1 MKPIHLKMTAF
12 GPYKKDEVVDFAEL
26 KDHRLFLISGPTGA
40 GKTSIFDAI
49 CFALYGTSSGTDRD
63 QTRMLRSDFAED
75 DTHTAVEFIFEI
87 RNRKYRVLR
96 QLGHVK
102 KGRKTATGE
111 KYELYE
117 ILSDGSE
124 APVVERQ
131 RVSDINPKLEEIV
144 GLTYDQFSQIVM
156 LPQGEFR
163 KLLTSQSENKEAILR
178 KIFKTDRYGKMAK
191 LLEAKKLKAESDAR
205 TVKAMRDSYIE
216 QISGALPLRESEL
229 FTAIQGHSNI
239 YQIGEALEAEALF
252 YTQEKA
258 DHHIHYEKAKEVYQF
273 ENEKYIAAK
282 AINDQLE
289 ALELAKQQL
298 TKSLE
303 QVDYYESLKAKAEAG
318 QRANTLVY
326 LDEQCLALNE
336 SIKGKDQSLIEAIH
350 HATIAEQSLEQSKK
364 IFEQEKGNEA
374 IRKQLADSIHKLQ
387 SMKPIYEQVDAV
399 QKKWQ
404 LAEQNASSLKQKY
417 EQAVT
422 QLENMKVSAQTIKAD
437 ITALD
442 AEVAKRPAIMEQVH
456 RLQAITTVFK
466 QLTDESGKLQL
477 ANATFETAHKFFEQK
492 KEQYDAYE
500 KEWLNNQ
507 AYVLAST
514 LHDGDPCPVCGSIE
528 HPNKYVEHGQVM
540 DQAALENYKGQLND
554 AEMSRQNALL
564 QFNLLSEK
572 VKQYEVQL
580 SEYQVQ
586 LHERPLY
593 EQQLQEQHAYNVHLE
608 QEAVRLTKLKQQ
620 EAQIFE
626 TIAEQEQSIKATEH
640 AKIEAEKAV
649 IEHTAS
655 YNQMK
660 ASMEPTIANL
670 AALHEKL
677 NEQSNQL
684 VALEKAWE
692 QAQTWLQK
700 NETAV
705 VTKKQAVTFLTEQLE
720 ELKAQLATEKQKFMD
735 KMKEAQFENYSLYKQ
750 SIITDDVIR
759 DLLQQHLTFSNT
771 LHALNQ
777 KVAEESERLKDSQK
791 VDLTEASTKLQ
802 LLKFKEE
809 QAYEQYKLAE
819 KYEQQ
824 CTEFIGKLN
833 KVAED
838 IYRLEQVSNQITD
851 VYNLLKGQNSKKIS
865 FERYVQI
872 GYLEQITEA
881 ANARLRT
888 LSNGQFMLI
897 CSDRQESHGRQ
908 SGLSLDVYD
917 SYTGQTRDVK
927 SLSGGEK
934 FNASLSLA
942 LGMADVIQSYQGNV
956 RIDTMFIDEG
966 FGSLDE
972 ESLMRA
978 INTLIELQNAGRM
991 IGVISHVSELKEAIP
1006 AVLQVMKLKEG
1017 YSRTQFIVN

>member
-12 GPYKKDEVVDFAEL
+12 GPYKQAEIVDFAEL

-75 DTHTAVEFIFEI
+75 DTHTSVEFIFEI

-102 KGRKTATGE
+102 EGRKTATGE

-124 APVVERQ
+124 VSVVERQ

-191 LLEAKKLKAESDAR
+191 VLEEKKLKAESDAR
-205 TVKAMRDSYIE
+205 AVKAMRDSYIE
-216 QISGALPLRESEL
+216 QISGALPIRESEL
-229 FTAIQGHSNI
+229 FIALQRQSNI

-252 YTQEKA
+252 YAQEKA
-258 DHHIHYEKAKEVYQF
+258 DHHAHYEKAKEVFQVA
-273 ENEKYIAAK
+273 NETYIAAK
-282 AINDQLE
+282 SINDQLD

-303 QVDYYESLKAKAEAG
+303 QVDHYESLKAKAEAG

-326 LDEQCLALNE
+326 LDEQCLSLNE
-336 SIKGKDQSLIEAIH
+336 SIKGKEHALNDANH
-350 HATIAEQSLEQSKK
+350 HVMLAEQSLEQSKK
-364 IFEQEKGNEA
+364 IFEQEKENEA

-387 SMKPIYEQVDAV
+387 SMQPIYEQVNEV

-404 LAEQNASSLKQKY
+404 LAEQNAASLKQKY

-422 QLENMKVSAQTIKAD
+422 QLETMKLSAQKMKAD
-437 ITALD
+437 ISSLE
-442 AEVAKRPAIMEQVH
+442 AEVAKRPAVMEKVH
-456 RLQAITTVFK
+456 RLQAVTTLYK
-466 QLTDESGKLQL
+466 QLSEDSGKLQS
-477 ANATFETAHKFFEQK
+477 AQVMFESTHNYFEQK
-492 KEQYDAYE
+492 KEQYEAYE

-507 AYVLAST
+507 AYVLASS
-514 LHDGDPCPVCGSIE
+514 LHDGDPCPVCGSVD
-528 HPNKYVEHGQVM
+528 HPNKHVEHGQVV
-540 DQAALENYKGQLND
+540 DQSALKKYKDQLNE
-554 AEMSRQNALL
+554 AETSRQNSLL
-564 QFNLLSEK
+564 QLNLLTEK

-580 SEYQVQ
+580 SEYEVH
-586 LHERPLY
+586 LHERSIY
-593 EQQLQEQHAYNVHLE
+593 EQQLQEMQAYNVHLE
-608 QEAVRLTKLKQQ
+608 QESIRLTNLKQQ
-620 EAQIFE
+620 EAQLFE

-649 IEHTAS
+649 VEHATS
-655 YNQMK
+655 FNQMK
-660 ASMEPTIANL
+660 ANMDPAIANL
-670 AALHEKL
+670 AALLAKL

-684 VALEKAWE
+684 VALEKSWE
-692 QAQTWLQK
+692 QAQTALQQ

-705 VTKKQAVTFLTEQLE
+705 VTKKQLVTFLTEQLE
-720 ELKAQLATEKQKFMD
+720 ELKVQLATEKQKFMD

-750 SIITDDVIR
+750 SILTDGVIR
-759 DLLQQHLTFSNT
+759 DLLQQHLSFSNS
-771 LHALNQ
+771 LHALKQ
-777 KVAEESERLKDSQK
+777 KVAEESERLKNNQK
-791 VDLTEASTKLQ
+791 VDLTDASTKLQ
-802 LLKFKEE
+802 MYKLKEE

-819 KYEQQ
+819 KYEEQ
-824 CTEFIGKLN
+824 CSTFTRKLN
-833 KVAED
+833 QVAED

-851 VYNLLKGQNSKKIS
+851 VYNLLKGQNTKKIS

-881 ANARLRT
+881 ANIRLRT
-888 LSNGQFMLI
+888 LSNGQYMLI

-978 INTLIELQNAGRM
+978 IDTLIELQNAGRM

>member
-12 GPYKKDEVVDFAEL
+12 GPYKQNEVVDFSEL

-102 KGRKTATGE
+102 EGRKTATGE

-124 APVVERQ
+124 VPVVERQ
-131 RVSDINPKLEEIV
+131 RVSDINPKLEELV

-191 LLEAKKLKAESDAR
+191 ILESKKLKAESDAR
-205 TVKAMRDSYIE
+205 AVKAMRDSYIE
-216 QISGALPLRESEL
+216 QISGALPRRESEL
-229 FTAIQGHSNI
+229 FTVLQGHSNI

-252 YTQEKA
+252 YAQEKA
-258 DHHIHYEKAKEVYQF
+258 DYYVHYEKAKELFQVA
-273 ENEKYIAAK
+273 NEKYIAAK
-282 AINDQLE
+282 SINDQLD
-289 ALELAKQQL
+289 ALEIAKQQL

-326 LDEQCLALNE
+326 LDEQCLALSEANKSKE
-336 SIKGKDQSLIEAIH
+336 HALNEAIH
-350 HATIAEQSLEQSKK
+350 NALLAEQSLEQSKIK
-364 IFEQEKGNEA
+364 FEQEKQNEA

-387 SMKPIYEQVDAV
+387 SMQPIYEQVDEV

-404 LAEQNASSLKQKY
+404 LAEQNATSLKQKY

-422 QLENMKVSAQTIKAD
+422 QLENMKLSAQMMKAN
-437 ITALD
+437 ISSIEK
-442 AEVAKRPAIMEQVH
+442 EVAKRPDVMEQVH
-456 RLQAITTVFK
+456 RLQEITGIFT
-466 QLTDESGKLQL
+466 QLSEESGRLQS
-477 ANATFETAHKFFEQK
+477 AHATFETTHKYFEQK

-514 LHDGDPCPVCGSIE
+514 LHDGDPCPVCGSVN
-528 HPNKYVEHGQVM
+528 HPNKHLEHGQLI
-540 DQAALENYKGQLND
+540 DQAALENYKGQLID
-554 AEMSRQNALL
+554 AETSRQNALL
-564 QFNLLSEK
+564 QLNLLSEK
-572 VKQYEVQL
+572 VKQYEGQL
-580 SEYQVQ
+580 SELQVQ
-586 LHERPLY
+586 LHDRQLY
-593 EQQLQEQHAYNVHLE
+593 EQQLQEQQAYNVQLQ
-608 QEAVRLTKLKQQ
+608 QEAVRLSNLKQQ
-620 EAQIFE
+620 ETQLFE
-626 TIAEQEQSIKATEH
+626 TIAQQEQSIKATEH

-649 IEHTAS
+649 IEYATS
-655 YNQMK
+655 FNQMK
-660 ASMEPTIANL
+660 LNMDPTIANL
-670 AALHEKL
+670 AILHEKIK
-677 NEQSNQL
+677 EQSSKL
-684 VALEKAWE
+684 VALENAWE
-692 QAQTWLQK
+692 HAQTALQQ
-700 NETAV
+700 NEKAV
-705 VTKKQAVTFLTEQLE
+705 VTKKQAVTFLTEQIE

-735 KMKEAQFENYSLYKQ
+735 KMKEAQFENYTLYKQ
-750 SIITDDVIR
+750 SILADDVIR
-759 DLLQQHLTFSNT
+759 DLLQQHLSFSNS
-771 LHALNQ
+771 LHALKQ
-777 KVAEESERLKDSQK
+777 KVVEESERLKENDK
-791 VDLTEASTKLQ
+791 VDLTDASTKLQ
-802 LLKFKEE
+802 LYKLKEE
-809 QAYEQYKLAE
+809 QAYEQYKLSE

-824 CTEFIGKLN
+824 CNLFTQKL
-833 KVAED
+833 KQVAED
-838 IYRLEQVSNQITD
+838 IYKLEQVSNQITD
-851 VYNLLKGQNSKKIS
+851 VYNLLKGQNTKKIS

-881 ANARLRT
+881 ANVRLRT

-978 INTLIELQNAGRM
+978 IDTLIELQNAGRM

-1006 AVLQVMKLKEG
+1006 AVLQVMKSKEG
-1017 YSRTQFIVN
+1017 FSRTQFIVN

>member
-12 GPYKKDEVVDFAEL
+12 GPYKQDEVVDFAEL

-102 KGRKTATGE
+102 EGRKTATGE

-191 LLEAKKLKAESDAR
+191 VLEAKKQKAENDAR
-205 TVKAMRDSYIE
+205 AVKAMRDSYIE
-216 QISGALPLRESEL
+216 QISGALPRRESEL
-229 FTAIQGHSNI
+229 FNVLQGHSNI

-252 YTQEKA
+252 YAQEKT
-258 DHHIHYEKAKEVYQF
+258 DHHAHYEKAKDVF
-273 ENEKYIAAK
+273 RVENEKYIAAK
-282 AINDQLE
+282 SINDQLD

-303 QVDYYESLKAKAEAG
+303 QVDYFESLKVKAEAG

-336 SIKGKDQSLIEAIH
+336 AIKGKEHALNEAIH
-350 HATIAEQSLEQSKK
+350 HVTLAEQSLEQSKMM
-364 IFEQEKGNEA
+364 FEQEKQNES
-374 IRKQLADSIHKLQ
+374 IRKQIADSIHKLQ
-387 SMKPIYEQVDAV
+387 SMQPIYEQVDTV

-404 LAEQNASSLKQKY
+404 LAEQNAASLKQKY

-422 QLENMKVSAQTIKAD
+422 QLENMKLSAKTMRVD
-437 ITALD
+437 ISSLE
-442 AEVAKRPAIMEQVH
+442 AEVAKRPAVMEQVH
-456 RLQAITTVFK
+456 RLQAITGLFK
-466 QLTDESGKLQL
+466 QLSEESGKLQL
-477 ANATFETAHKFFEQK
+477 AQATFDTAHKYFEQK

-500 KEWLNNQ
+500 KQWLNNQ
-507 AYVLAST
+507 AYVLASS
-514 LHDGDPCPVCGSIE
+514 LHDGDPCPVCGSE
-528 HPNKYVEHGQVM
+528 NHPNKHVEHGQLI
-540 DQAALENYKGQLND
+540 DQAALENYKGQLVG
-554 AEMSRQNALL
+554 AETSRQNALL
-564 QFNLLSEK
+564 QLNLLSEK
-572 VKQYEVQL
+572 VKQYEAQL
-580 SEYQVQ
+580 SESQAE
-586 LHERPLY
+586 LHEHHLY
-593 EQQLQEQHAYNVHLE
+593 EQQYKEQQAYNDYLE
-608 QEAVRLTKLKQQ
+608 QESIRLTNLKQQ
-620 EAQIFE
+620 EAQLFE
-626 TIAEQEQSIKATEH
+626 TITKQEQSMKATEH
-640 AKIEAEKAV
+640 SKVEAEKDV
-649 IEHTAS
+649 IEHATS

-660 ASMEPTIANL
+660 ANMDPTIANL
-670 AALHEKL
+670 SSLLEKL
-677 NEQSNQL
+677 NEQRNQL
-684 VALEKAWE
+684 TALEKAWE
-692 QAQTWLQK
+692 QAQAALQQ

-705 VTKKQAVTFLTEQLE
+705 VTKKQAVTFITEQLQ

-750 SIITDDVIR
+750 SLLTDDVIR
-759 DLLQQHLTFSNT
+759 DLLQQHLSFSNS
-771 LHALNQ
+771 LHALKQ
-777 KVAEESERLKDSQK
+777 KVAEESERLKNHQK
-791 VDLTEASTKLQ
+791 VDLTDASTKLQ
-802 LLKFKEE
+802 LYKFKEE

-819 KYEQQ
+819 NYEQQ
-824 CTEFIGKLN
+824 CSTFIQKL
-833 KVAED
+833 KQVAED

-851 VYNLLKGQNSKKIS
+851 VYNLLKGQNTKKIS

-897 CSDRQESHGRQ
+897 CSERQESHGRQ

-978 INTLIELQNAGRM
+978 IDTLIELQNAGRM

>member
-12 GPYKKDEVVDFAEL
+12 GPYKQCEVVDFAEL

-49 CFALYGTSSGTDRD
+49 CFALYGTSSGADRD

-102 KGRKTATGE
+102 EGRKTATGE
-111 KYELYE
+111 KYELFE
-117 ILSDGSE
+117 VLSDGSE
-124 APVVERQ
+124 VAVVERQ

-178 KIFKTDRYGKMAK
+178 KIFKTDRYGKMARV
-191 LLEAKKLKAESDAR
+191 LEEKKQKAESDAR
-205 TVKAMRDSYIE
+205 AVKAMRDSYIE
-216 QISGALPLRESEL
+216 QISGALPRRESEL
-229 FTAIQGHSNI
+229 FNVLQGHSNI

-252 YTQEKA
+252 YAQEKA
-258 DHHIHYEKAKEVYQF
+258 DHHTHYEKAKEIFQV

-282 AINDQLE
+282 SINDQLD
-289 ALELAKQQL
+289 ALEIAKQQL

-303 QVDYYESLKAKAEAG
+303 QVDYYESLKTKAEAG

-326 LDEQCLALNE
+326 LDEQCLTLSEAIKGKEHALNE
-336 SIKGKDQSLIEAIH
+336 AIH
-350 HATIAEQSLEQSKK
+350 NVTLAELSLEQSKNML
-364 IFEQEKGNEA
+364 EKEKQNEA

-387 SMKPIYEQVDAV
+387 SMQPIYEQVDEV

-404 LAEQNASSLKQKY
+404 LAEQNANSLKQKF

-422 QLENMKVSAQTIKAD
+422 QLESLKLSVKTIKGN
-437 ITALD
+437 ISSLES
-442 AEVAKRPAIMEQVH
+442 EVAKRPAIMEQVH
-456 RLQAITTVFK
+456 RLQSITTLFK
-466 QLTDESGKLQL
+466 QLAQESGKLQS
-477 ANATFETAHKFFEQK
+477 ARATLETAHSYFEQK
-492 KEQYDAYE
+492 KEQYDTYE

-507 AYVLAST
+507 AYVLAAT
-514 LHDGDPCPVCGSIE
+514 LHDGDPCPVCGSVD
-528 HPNKYVEHGQVM
+528 HPKKHVEHGSVM
-540 DQAALENYKGQLND
+540 EQAALEKFKRELMD
-554 AEMSRQNALL
+554 AETSRQNALL
-564 QFNLLSEK
+564 QLNLLTEK

-580 SEYQVQ
+580 SEFKVK
-586 LHERPLY
+586 LHEHYLY
-593 EQQLQEQHAYNVHLE
+593 EQQYKEQQAYNNHLE
-608 QEAVRLTKLKQQ
+608 QETIRLTTLKKQ
-620 EAQIFE
+620 EAQLFE
-626 TIAEQEQSIKATEH
+626 AITEQEQLMKAIEYE
-640 AKIEAEKAV
+640 KIEAEKAV
-649 IEHTAS
+649 IEHSTS
-655 YNQMK
+655 FNQMK
-660 ASMEPTIANL
+660 ANMDPTIANL
-670 AALHEKL
+670 TALLAKL
-677 NEQSNQL
+677 NEQRSQL

-692 QAQTWLQK
+692 HAQTALQQS
-700 NETAV
+700 ETAV
-705 VTKKQAVTFLTEQLE
+705 VTKKQAVTFLTEQIE
-720 ELKAQLATEKQKFMD
+720 EFKIQLVSEKQKFLD

-750 SIITDDVIR
+750 SILTDDVIR
-759 DLLQQHLTFSNT
+759 ELLQQHLSFSNS
-771 LHALNQ
+771 LHALKQ
-777 KVAEESERLKDSQK
+777 KVVEESERLKDCQK
-791 VDLTEASTKLQ
+791 VDLTDASTKLQ
-802 LLKFKEE
+802 LYKFKEE

-824 CTEFIGKLN
+824 CQTFSQKLN
-833 KVAED
+833 QVAED

-851 VYNLLKGQNSKKIS
+851 VYNLLKGQNAKKIS

-881 ANARLRT
+881 ANVRLRT

-978 INTLIELQNAGRM
+978 IDTLIELQNAGRM

-1017 YSRTQFIVN
+1017 YSRTQFILH